1 MSQEKW
7 KFYYAI
13 MTAKQLSDTGAEGA
27 EIVLEGLGGIQI
39 GITLYKTVWK
49 ASETSQTMQRGS
61 ACERIF

>member
-39 GITLYKTVWK
+39 GITLYKTV
-49 ASETSQTMQRGS
+49 
-61 ACERIF
+61 